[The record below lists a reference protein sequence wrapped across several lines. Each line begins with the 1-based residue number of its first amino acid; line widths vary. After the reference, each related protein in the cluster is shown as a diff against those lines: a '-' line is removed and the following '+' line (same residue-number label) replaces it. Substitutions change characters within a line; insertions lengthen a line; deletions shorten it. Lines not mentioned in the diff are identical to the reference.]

1 MAKLTRKQKI
11 EIYTKRKNGVLMTI
25 LSKEYNIRCDNIN
38 YLIRLIDKHGFN
50 ILRKNKNNYY
60 SPKLKVEII
69 NKVLVDGQSIK
80 STAIE
85 YGLSSDGMLVN
96 WINSYKKNGYVIVE
110 KRKGRLPPTMNKQN
124 KTNKNYED
132 MTPK

>member
-96 WINSYKKNGYVIVE
+96 WINSYKKWICYSRE
-110 KRKGRLPPTMNKQN
+110 KERKTPPTMNKQN